1 MPFSSWRLAIPDPL
15 LVRDVPVFRDMGV
28 TDGFKARAGGEKD
41 KVRRGKDKPQTS

>member
-1 MPFSSWRLAIPDPL
+1 MALGNPRSLTGDVCIN
-15 LVRDVPVFRDMGV
+15 VPVFRDMGV